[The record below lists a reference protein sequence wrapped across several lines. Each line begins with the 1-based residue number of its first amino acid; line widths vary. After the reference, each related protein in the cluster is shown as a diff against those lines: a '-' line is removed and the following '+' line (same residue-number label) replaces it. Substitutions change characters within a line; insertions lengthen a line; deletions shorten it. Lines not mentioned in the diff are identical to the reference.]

1 MNRFVKYGAF
11 FLAGFMSA
19 GAMGMEVLFDFENT
33 TGGWKATQWRAKV
46 EFSDA
51 LPVDGRR
58 GLVFTHPRWRPEE
71 QNNQQTW
78 PAFATGEVPKDW
90 TKFDRLV
97 IPVYNDSAAEMLFAG
112 FICDSKTPLQK
123 GAPFSTKLGPYTGA
137 QLVIPIRQK
146 FGEKQINPADI
157 SLFHCFSENPR
168 EALTFYI
175 DRIVLLEPGEK
186 VP

>member
-78 PAFATGEVPKDW
+78 SHLHSATSH
-90 TKFDRLV
+90 L
-97 IPVYNDSAAEMLFAG
+97 
-112 FICDSKTPLQK
+112 LQK
-123 GAPFSTKLGPYTGA
+123 IPFYTFNRKCSVF
-137 QLVIPIRQK
+137 LSYYYNI
-146 FGEKQINPADI
+146 
-157 SLFHCFSENPR
+157 
-168 EALTFYI
+168 
-175 DRIVLLEPGEK
+175 
-186 VP
+186 